1 MTAGPRRR
9 RLPAAE
15 RRETILRAASAVFAE
30 SGYRAAKVSDVAA
43 RVGVTE
49 PVIFQNFGSKAALF
63 AAVIERA
70 AAEVRAAL
78 DALPVTGDPVTGDP
92 VAGDPVAGDP
102 VTGLLAHVLA
112 SGAHGPAAHHQ
123 PPGHQPPGHQ
133 PPGHQPPGHQPPG
146 HGPGADTGP
155 AGLPNAGAAYAVLFS
170 DATELAADP
179 EAAGPARDAL
189 RALAAHLADVI
200 RHDRGT
206 RPGPD
211 PEAAAWLL
219 LSVLAT
225 RRLRAAAMPPHLEPD
240 VTALLRTALAP
251 PPEPG

>member
-30 SGYRAAKVSDVAA
+30 SGYRAAKVSEVAA

-78 DALPVTGDPVTGDP
+78 DALPATGDPVTGDP
-92 VAGDPVAGDP
+92 ATGDP

-112 SGAHGPAAHHQ
+112 GGTHGPAAHHQ
-123 PPGHQPPGHQ
+123 S
-133 PPGHQPPGHQPPG
+133 PG
-146 HGPGADTGP
+146 HGPLDHGPLDHGPGAGTGP
-155 AGLPNAGAAYAVLFS
+155 AGLPDAGAAYAVLLS

-200 RHDRGT
+200 RHDSGA

-240 VTALLRTALAP
+240 VIALLRSALALP
-251 PPEPG
+251 SEPG

>member
-1 MTAGPRRR
+1 VTAGPRRR

-30 SGYRAAKVSDVAA
+30 SGYRAAKVSEVAA

-92 VAGDPVAGDP
+92 VTGDP

-112 SGAHGPAAHHQ
+112 GGAHGPAAHHQ
-123 PPGHQPPGHQ
+123 SPGHQSPGHQPLDHGPLD
-133 PPGHQPPGHQPPG
+133 

-200 RHDRGT
+200 RHDGGT

-240 VTALLRTALAP
+240 VIALLRSALAP
-251 PPEPG
+251 SSEPGQ

>member
-1 MTAGPRRR
+1 VTAGPRRR

-30 SGYRAAKVSDVAA
+30 SGYRAAKVSEVAA

-78 DALPVTGDPVTGDP
+78 DALPAT
-92 VAGDPVAGDP
+92 AGPA
-102 VTGLLAHVLA
+102 TGLLAHVLA
-112 SGAHGPAAHHQ
+112 GGPHGHAA
-123 PPGHQPPGHQ
+123 
-133 PPGHQPPGHQPPG
+133 
-146 HGPGADTGP
+146 GPQARHERAP
-155 AGLPNAGAAYAVLFS
+155 AGHAAPEALPNAGAAYAVLFS
-170 DATELAADP
+170 DATELATDP

-189 RALAAHLADVI
+189 RALAAHLADLI
-200 RHDRGT
+200 RHDAST
-206 RPGPD
+206 RPGTD

-240 VTALLRTALAP
+240 VTALLLTALAP
-251 PPEPG
+251 PPVQG

>member
-30 SGYRAAKVSDVAA
+30 SGYRAAKVSEVAA

-78 DALPVTGDPVTGDP
+78 DALPATGDPATGNPVTSDP
-92 VAGDPVAGDP
+92 A
-102 VTGLLAHVLA
+102 TGLLAHVLA
-112 SGAHGPAAHHQ
+112 GGAHGPAAHHQ
-123 PPGHQPPGHQ
+123 PPDHQPPD
-133 PPGHQPPGHQPPG
+133 

-155 AGLPNAGAAYAVLFS
+155 AGLPNAGAAYAILFS

-200 RHDRGT
+200 RHDGGT
-206 RPGPD
+206 RPGTD

-240 VTALLRTALAP
+240 VIALLRTALAS
-251 PPEPG
+251 PPESG

>member
-92 VAGDPVAGDP
+92 VTGDP

-123 PPGHQPPGHQ
+123 PPGHQPPD
-133 PPGHQPPGHQPPG
+133 HQPPGHQPPG
-146 HGPGADTGP
+146 HGPGADTGR

-251 PPEPG
+251 PPVPGQ

>member
-30 SGYRAAKVSDVAA
+30 SGYRAAKVSEVAA

-70 AAEVRAAL
+70 AAEVRTAL
-78 DALPVTGDPVTGDP
+78 DALPATGDPATGDP
-92 VAGDPVAGDP
+92 A
-102 VTGLLAHVLA
+102 TGLLAHVLA
-112 SGAHGPAAHHQ
+112 GGAHGPAAHHQ
-123 PPGHQPPGHQ
+123 SPGHQPPGHQ
-133 PPGHQPPGHQPPG
+133 SSDQQPLDHGLVDHGPLD

-200 RHDRGT
+200 RHDGGT

-240 VTALLRTALAP
+240 VIALLRSALAP
-251 PPEPG
+251 SSEPGQ

>member
-30 SGYRAAKVSDVAA
+30 SGYRAAKVSEVAA

-70 AAEVRAAL
+70 AAEVRTAL
-78 DALPVTGDPVTGDP
+78 DALPATGDPMTGDP
-92 VAGDPVAGDP
+92 A
-102 VTGLLAHVLA
+102 TGLLAHVLA
-112 SGAHGPAAHHQ
+112 GGAHGPAAHHQ
-123 PPGHQPPGHQ
+123 SPGHQPPGHQ
-133 PPGHQPPGHQPPG
+133 SSDQQPLDHGPLDHGPLD

-200 RHDRGT
+200 RHDGGT
-206 RPGPD
+206 RPGPDPGPD

-240 VTALLRTALAP
+240 VIALLRSALAP
-251 PPEPG
+251 PSEPG

>member
-30 SGYRAAKVSDVAA
+30 SGYRAAKVSEVAA

-70 AAEVRAAL
+70 AAEVRTAL
-78 DALPVTGDPVTGDP
+78 DALPATGDP
-92 VAGDPVAGDP
+92 A
-102 VTGLLAHVLA
+102 TGLLAHVLA
-112 SGAHGPAAHHQ
+112 GGAHGPAAHHQ
-123 PPGHQPPGHQ
+123 SPGHQSPGHQPLDHGPLGHQ
-133 PPGHQPPGHQPPG
+133 SPDHGPLD

-200 RHDRGT
+200 RHDGGT
-206 RPGPD
+206 RPGPDPGPD

-240 VTALLRTALAP
+240 VIALLRSALAP
-251 PPEPG
+251 SSEPGQ

>member
-30 SGYRAAKVSDVAA
+30 SGYRAAKVSEVAA

-70 AAEVRAAL
+70 AAEVRTAL
-78 DALPVTGDPVTGDP
+78 DALPATGDP
-92 VAGDPVAGDP
+92 A
-102 VTGLLAHVLA
+102 TGLLAHVLA
-112 SGAHGPAAHHQ
+112 GGAHGPAAHHQ
-123 PPGHQPPGHQ
+123 SPGHQSPGHQPLDHGPLGHQ
-133 PPGHQPPGHQPPG
+133 SPDHGPLD

-200 RHDRGT
+200 RHDGGT
-206 RPGPD
+206 RPGPDPGPD

-240 VTALLRTALAP
+240 VIALLRSALAP
-251 PPEPG
+251 PSEPG

>member
-78 DALPVTGDPVTGDP
+78 DALP
-92 VAGDPVAGDP
+92 A
-102 VTGLLAHVLA
+102 TGLLAHVLA

-123 PPGHQPPGHQ
+123 PPGHGPPD
-133 PPGHQPPGHQPPG
+133 

-155 AGLPNAGAAYAVLFS
+155 TGLPNAGAAYAVLFS

>member
-30 SGYRAAKVSDVAA
+30 SGYRAAKVSEVAA

-70 AAEVRAAL
+70 AAEVRTAL
-78 DALPVTGDPVTGDP
+78 DALPATGDPVT
-92 VAGDPVAGDP
+92 GDP

-112 SGAHGPAAHHQ
+112 VGAHGPAAHHQ
-123 PPGHQPPGHQ
+123 SPGHQSPGHG
-133 PPGHQPPGHQPPG
+133 PLDHGPPG

-170 DATELAADP
+170 DAAELAADP

-200 RHDRGT
+200 RHDGGT

-240 VTALLRTALAP
+240 IIALLRSALALP
-251 PPEPG
+251 SEPG

>member
-30 SGYRAAKVSDVAA
+30 SGYRAAKVSEVAA

-78 DALPVTGDPVTGDP
+78 DALPATGDPVT
-92 VAGDPVAGDP
+92 GDP

-112 SGAHGPAAHHQ
+112 VGAHGPAAHHQ
-123 PPGHQPPGHQ
+123 SPGHQSPGHG
-133 PPGHQPPGHQPPG
+133 PLDHGPPG

-170 DATELAADP
+170 DAAELAADP

-200 RHDRGT
+200 RHDGGT

-240 VTALLRTALAP
+240 IIALLRSALAP
-251 PPEPG
+251 SSEPGQ

>member
-30 SGYRAAKVSDVAA
+30 SGYRAAKVSEVAA

-78 DALPVTGDPVTGDP
+78 DALPATGDPVTGDP
-92 VAGDPVAGDP
+92 ATGDPATGDP

-112 SGAHGPAAHHQ
+112 VGARGPAAHHQ
-123 PPGHQPPGHQ
+123 SPGHGPLDHGPLD
-133 PPGHQPPGHQPPG
+133 

-155 AGLPNAGAAYAVLFS
+155 AGLPDAGAAYAVLFS
-170 DATELAADP
+170 DAAELAADP

-200 RHDRGT
+200 RHDGGT

-240 VTALLRTALAP
+240 VIALLRSALAP
-251 PPEPG
+251 SSEPGQ

>member
-1 MTAGPRRR
+1 MQRQR

-15 RRETILRAASAVFAE
+15 RRETILRAASEVFAE

-78 DALPVTGDPVTGDP
+78 DALPATGGP
-92 VAGDPVAGDP
+92 A
-102 VTGLLAHVLA
+102 TGLLAHVLA
-112 SGAHGPAAHHQ
+112 GGPHGHAPGPQVQHERVPAADA
-123 PPGHQPPGHQ
+123 
-133 PPGHQPPGHQPPG
+133 
-146 HGPGADTGP
+146 GPEA
-155 AGLPNAGAAYAVLFS
+155 LPHAGAAYAVLFS
-170 DATELAADP
+170 DATELAT
-179 EAAGPARDAL
+179 AGPARDAL
-189 RALAAHLADVI
+189 RALAAHLADLI
-200 RHDRGT
+200 RHDGST
-206 RPGPD
+206 RPGTD

-225 RRLRAAAMPPHLEPD
+225 RRLRAAAMPPHLEQD
-240 VTALLRTALAP
+240 VTALLLTALAP
-251 PPEPG
+251 APVQR

>member
-30 SGYRAAKVSDVAA
+30 SGYRAAKVSEVAA

-70 AAEVRAAL
+70 AAEVRTAL
-78 DALPVTGDPVTGDP
+78 DALPATGDPATGDP
-92 VAGDPVAGDP
+92 MTGDPA
-102 VTGLLAHVLA
+102 TGLLAHVLA
-112 SGAHGPAAHHQ
+112 GGAHGPAAHHQ
-123 PPGHQPPGHQ
+123 SPGHQSRDHQ
-133 PPGHQPPGHQPPG
+133 SPDHGPLDHGPLD

-200 RHDRGT
+200 RHDGGT

-240 VTALLRTALAP
+240 VIALLRSALAP
-251 PPEPG
+251 SSEPGQ

>member
-30 SGYRAAKVSDVAA
+30 SGYRAAKVSEVAA

-70 AAEVRAAL
+70 AAEVRTAL
-78 DALPVTGDPVTGDP
+78 DALPATGDPATGDP
-92 VAGDPVAGDP
+92 MTGDPA
-102 VTGLLAHVLA
+102 TGLLAHVLA
-112 SGAHGPAAHHQ
+112 GGTHGPAAHHQ
-123 PPGHQPPGHQ
+123 SPGHGPLDHGPLD
-133 PPGHQPPGHQPPG
+133 

-200 RHDRGT
+200 RHDGGT

-240 VTALLRTALAP
+240 VIALLRSALAP

>member
-30 SGYRAAKVSDVAA
+30 SGYRAAKVSEVAA

-70 AAEVRAAL
+70 AAEVRTAL
-78 DALPVTGDPVTGDP
+78 DALPATGDPATGDP
-92 VAGDPVAGDP
+92 MTGDPA
-102 VTGLLAHVLA
+102 TGLLAHVLA
-112 SGAHGPAAHHQ
+112 GGAHGPAAHHQ
-123 PPGHQPPGHQ
+123 SPGHQSPGHQPLDHGPVD
-133 PPGHQPPGHQPPG
+133 

-200 RHDRGT
+200 RHDGGT
-206 RPGPD
+206 RPGPDPGPD

-240 VTALLRTALAP
+240 VIALLRSALAP
-251 PPEPG
+251 SSEPGQ